1 MDTVGALTPCLQQ
14 QSVENRGLAQPTGGI
29 VRRISFTSTAVVVLL
44 LLLLASGPSLAQQE
58 SRQDPFGGMI
68 PAPDRRA
75 DEGTG
80 PFDRLIIRGATV
92 IDGTGAPPIGPMDIV
107 IQGNRIVEVRNVGTP
122 GVPIDP
128 SRRPQGADYELDAE
142 GMYVLPGFIDLH
154 AHTGGAGKAPEAE
167 YTYKLWMAHGITTSR
182 GVPHGTMEFSL
193 HERERS
199 ARNEIV
205 APRMVSY
212 AVPGSGADWEGGPV
226 NDAETARAWVRYA
239 AGKGIEGVKLFAG
252 TNEVLAAIIDEAHL
266 HHMGTV
272 MHNAQLTVA
281 DHNALEMARMGLDSM
296 THYYGLFES
305 MYKDRSVQSYPPDY
319 NYANEQDRFG
329 QVARQWDM
337 IHEPGSPEW
346 NAVMDEMLALDFYIN
361 PTLNIYSAGR
371 DLMRA
376 ARAEWH
382 EEYTLPSQW
391 QFYQPSRQAH
401 GSFWYYWTTWDEVA
415 WKNFYRVWM
424 QFLNEYKNR
433 GGKVTTGSDSGFIYQ
448 LYGFAYILELEML
461 QEAGFHP
468 LEVIRAATMHSAM
481 ELFKQKDQP
490 IDRGVVRPGMLADLV
505 IVPENPIK
513 NLKVLYGTGAVKL
526 LDDGTFGRVGGI
538 RCTVKDGIIYDAHQM
553 LADVREMV
561 RRAKEQAATARH
573 DRP

>member
-1 MDTVGALTPCLQQ
+1 MRRNELVRLSVLTLALSIVASPDRPTFALQD
-14 QSVENRGLAQPTGGI
+14 E
-29 VRRISFTSTAVVVLL
+29 
-44 LLLLASGPSLAQQE
+44 
-58 SRQDPFGGMI
+58 FGGMI
-68 PAPDRRA
+68 AAPDRRP
-75 DEGTG
+75 DEGDG
-80 PFDRLIIRGATV
+80 PFDRLIIRGATL
-92 IDGTGAPPIGPMDIV
+92 IDGTGAPPVGPVDIV
-107 IQGNRIVEVRNVGTP
+107 IEGNRIAEVRGVGSP
-122 GVPIDP
+122 GVPINER
-128 SRRPQGADYELDAE
+128 RRPQNADHEVDAH

-182 GVPHGTMEFSL
+182 GVPHGALEFSL

-199 ARNEIV
+199 ANNQIV

-212 AVPGSGADWEGGPV
+212 ATPGSGADWDGGAV
-226 NDAETARAWVRYA
+226 NDPQTARAWVRYA
-239 AGKGIEGVKLFAG
+239 AAKGVEGLKLSG
-252 TNEVLAAIIDEAHL
+252 GSNDVLAALIDEAHK
-266 HHMGTV
+266 HHLGTV
-272 MHNAQLTVA
+272 MHNAQLSVA
-281 DHNALEMARMGLDSM
+281 DHNSLDMARMGLDSM

-305 MYKDRSVQSYPPDY
+305 LYKDMSVQDYPPDY

-329 QVARQWDM
+329 QVARQWKM
-337 IHEPGSPEW
+337 IHPPGSERW
-346 NAVMDEMLALDFYIN
+346 NEVMEEMLALDFYLN

-376 ARAEWH
+376 ATAEWH
-382 EEYTLPSQW
+382 EQYTLPSQW
-391 QFYQPSRQAH
+391 EFYQPSREAH
-401 GSFWYYWTTWDEVA
+401 GSYWYYWTTWDEVA
-415 WKNFYRVWM
+415 WRNFYRIWM
-424 QFLNEYKNR
+424 QFLDQYKDR

-481 ELFKQKDQP
+481 ELNKQKDEP

-505 IVPENPIK
+505 IVEENPIE

-526 LDDGTFGRVGGI
+526 MDDGTFGRVGGI
-538 RCTVKDGIIYDAHQM
+538 KYTIKDGIVYDAKKM

-561 RRAKEQAATARH
+561 AQAKMKAAMEAPTGQH
-573 DRP
+573 